1 MKDDKPGKAIHS
13 VHNMNFH
20 LVLVTKYR
28 RKVITAKISEQLKD
42 IFERVGK
49 NHGVEIKEWNHDKDH
64 IHVLYSALPTTCH
77 SKFVNAYKSAGSR
90 LVKRD
95 HPEIKKKLWKE
106 YFWSRSYYIATC
118 GGVTLNIIKKY
129 IEEQGA

>member
-28 RKVITAKISEQLKD
+28 RKVITDEISEQLKS

-49 NHGVEIKEWNHDKDH
+49 NHGVTLKEWNHDEDH
-64 IHVLYSALPTTCH
+64 VHALYTALPTTCH

-90 LVKRD
+90 LVKKD
-95 HPEIKKKLWKE
+95 HPEIKEKLWKE
-106 YFWSRSYYIATC
+106 F
-118 GGVTLNIIKKY
+118 LF
-129 IEEQGA
+129 